1 MRAVS
6 GTPAAARVC
15 VLAAVLGAIWCTL
28 PAYVPGAPVPW
39 GTAAL
44 LAALG
49 LACEAAG
56 RRSP

>member
-1 MRAVS
+1 MS

-28 PAYVPGAPVPW
+28 PAYAADAPVPW
-39 GTAAL
+39 GTAVL

-49 LACEAAG
+49 LA
-56 RRSP
+56 